1 MIVRKRRPRKGAYLE
16 KFLENMKR
24 PLDKI
29 TNYQLEL
36 VKDKVCA
43 AIADAVARSYEI
55 RKSYKSAFTSDLDT
69 LFERVDVAETV
80 GDIKSICSQLVSK
93 YKEVGGDLACK
104 TLKEFLQKIEKDTL
118 TSVKGVIYYKS
129 EFESKRKEK

>member
-1 MIVRKRRPRKGAYLE
+1 
-16 KFLENMKR
+16 MKR

-55 RKSYKSAFTSDLDT
+55 KRNYKSSFTSDLNA
-69 LFERVDVAETV
+69 LFERVDVADTV
-80 GDIKSICSQLVSK
+80 GDITNICSQLVSK
-93 YKEVGGDLACK
+93 YREVGGDLACK
-104 TLKEFLQKIEKDTL
+104 QLKEFLQKIEKDTL
-118 TSVKGVIYYKS
+118 TSRDGVIYYKS
-129 EFESKRKEK
+129 EFRAKRKEK

>member
-1 MIVRKRRPRKGAYLE
+1 
-16 KFLENMKR
+16 MKR

-55 RKSYKSAFTSDLDT
+55 RKSYKSAFTSDLNA
-69 LFERVDVAETV
+69 LFERVDVADNV
-80 GDIKSICSQLVSK
+80 GDITHIVSQLIAK
-93 YKEVGGDLACK
+93 YNEVGGDLACK
-104 TLKEFLQKIEKDTL
+104 MLKEFLEKIEKDTL
-118 TSVKGVIYYKS
+118 TSRDGIIYYKS
-129 EFESKRKEK
+129 EFESKKKIKEKF

>member
-1 MIVRKRRPRKGAYLE
+1 
-16 KFLENMKR
+16 MKR

-43 AIADAVARSYEI
+43 AISDAVACSFEI
-55 RKSYKSAFTSDLDT
+55 KANYKSAFIADLDA
-69 LFERVDVAETV
+69 LWERVDVADNV
-80 GDIKSICSQLVSK
+80 GDITHICFQLVAK

-104 TLKEFLQKIEKDTL
+104 MLKEFLEKIKKDTL
-118 TSVKGVIYYKS
+118 TSRDGIVYYKS
-129 EFESKRKEK
+129 EFESKKKRK

>member
-1 MIVRKRRPRKGAYLE
+1 
-16 KFLENMKR
+16 MKR

-55 RKSYKSAFTSDLDT
+55 KENYRSAFINDLNT
-69 LFERVDVAETV
+69 LWERVDVADNV
-80 GDIKSICSQLVSK
+80 GNITNICSQLIAK
-93 YKEVGGDLACK
+93 YREVGGDLACK
-104 TLKEFLQKIEKDTL
+104 ELKEFLEKIKKDTL
-118 TSVKGVIYYKS
+118 TSRDGIVYYKS
-129 EFESKRKEK
+129 EFESKKKRK

>member
-1 MIVRKRRPRKGAYLE
+1 ME
-16 KFLENMKR
+16 R

-43 AIADAVARSYEI
+43 AIADAVACSYEI
-55 RKSYKSAFTSDLDT
+55 KKTYKSAFTSDLNT
-69 LFERVDVAETV
+69 LFERVDVADNV
-80 GDIKSICSQLVSK
+80 GDITSICSQLVSK

-104 TLKEFLQKIEKDTL
+104 QLKEFLEKIEKDTL
-118 TSVKGVIYYKS
+118 TSRDGVIYYKS
-129 EFESKRKEK
+129 EFRAKKK

>member
-1 MIVRKRRPRKGAYLE
+1 MTL
-16 KFLENMKR
+16 
-24 PLDKI
+24 
-29 TNYQLEL
+29 YQLEL

-55 RKSYKSAFTSDLDT
+55 KANYKSAFISDLNA
-69 LFERVDVAETV
+69 LFERVDAAKNVE
-80 GDIKSICSQLVSK
+80 DITCICPQLLAK
-93 YKEVGGDLACK
+93 YNEVGGDLACK
-104 TLKEFLQKIEKDTL
+104 VLKEFLEKIEKDTL

>member
-1 MIVRKRRPRKGAYLE
+1 M
-16 KFLENMKR
+16 
-24 PLDKI
+24 
-29 TNYQLEL
+29 THYQLEL

-55 RKSYKSAFTSDLDT
+55 KTNYKSAFTSDLNT
-69 LFERVDVAETV
+69 LFERVDGAENV
-80 GDIKSICSQLVSK
+80 GDITCICSQLIAK

-104 TLKEFLQKIEKDTL
+104 MLKEFLQKIEKDTL

>member
-1 MIVRKRRPRKGAYLE
+1 M
-16 KFLENMKR
+16 
-24 PLDKI
+24 
-29 TNYQLEL
+29 THYQLEL

-55 RKSYKSAFTSDLDT
+55 KANYKSAFTSDLNT
-69 LFERVDVAETV
+69 LFERVDGAETV
-80 GDIKSICSQLVSK
+80 GDITRICSQLVAK

-104 TLKEFLQKIEKDTL
+104 TLKEFLKKIEKDTL

>member
-1 MIVRKRRPRKGAYLE
+1 
-16 KFLENMKR
+16 MKR

-55 RKSYKSAFTSDLDT
+55 RKSYKSAFISDLNA
-69 LFERVDVAETV
+69 LFERVDGAETF
-80 GDIKSICSQLVSK
+80 GDITRLSSQIIAK
-93 YKEVGGDLACK
+93 YNEVGGNLACK
-104 TLKEFLQKIEKDTL
+104 MLKEFLEKIKKDTL

>member
-1 MIVRKRRPRKGAYLE
+1 M
-16 KFLENMKR
+16 
-24 PLDKI
+24 
-29 TNYQLEL
+29 THYQLEL

-55 RKSYKSAFTSDLDT
+55 KANYKSAFISDLNA
-69 LFERVDVAETV
+69 LFERVDAAENV
-80 GDIKSICSQLVSK
+80 GDITSISSQLVAK

-104 TLKEFLQKIEKDTL
+104 VLKEFLEKIEKDTL

>member
-1 MIVRKRRPRKGAYLE
+1 
-16 KFLENMKR
+16 MKR

-43 AIADAVARSYEI
+43 AIADAVACSYEI
-55 RKSYKSAFTSDLDT
+55 KRNYKSAFTSDLDA
-69 LFERVDVAETV
+69 LFERVDVADTV
-80 GDIKSICSQLVSK
+80 GEITNICSQLVSK

-104 TLKEFLQKIEKDTL
+104 QLKEFLQKIEKDTL
-118 TSVKGVIYYKS
+118 TSRDGIVYYISELRAKTKKRNKKKDSSKS
-129 EFESKRKEK
+129 S